1 MALSKILS
9 SAWTGIKFVARL
21 VVYIAERRRSSTR
34 PIAIVAQVIQEP
46 DTTTVDL
53 LPIAERAELQT
64 EPLQELAAVE
74 RTVNVSSTQ
83 RRRKSQRGRLVEEL
97 LDEASQGGAVTYD
110 EFILFVKEKTGEG
123 CSRRIVASWKKE
135 RKLVNATT

>member
-1 MALSKILS
+1 M
-9 SAWTGIKFVARL
+9 
-21 VVYIAERRRSSTR
+21 VVYIAERQRSNTR
-34 PIAIVAQVIQEP
+34 PIAIVAQVVQEP

-53 LPIAERAELQT
+53 LPVPQRVELQT
-64 EPLQELAAVE
+64 KPLQELAAVE

-83 RRRKSQRGRLVEEL
+83 RRRKSQRGKLVEEL
-97 LDEASQGGAVTYD
+97 LDEASQEGAVTYD

-123 CSRRIVASWKKE
+123 CSRRIVASWKKA